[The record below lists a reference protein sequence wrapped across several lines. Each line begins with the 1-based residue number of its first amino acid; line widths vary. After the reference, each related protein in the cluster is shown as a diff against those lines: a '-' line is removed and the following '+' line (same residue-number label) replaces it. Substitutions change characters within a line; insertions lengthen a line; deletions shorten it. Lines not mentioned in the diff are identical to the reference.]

1 MRTLYEYLCTIEMVG
16 NLERRVYISVT
27 LTHCWG
33 ITGSSPQ
40 FGVHWFSTLNPETTC
55 HLKGDVTIWAMDG
68 VILHRLCAQVT
79 HLGFQGITV
88 LRISGFQGGKHLG
101 CLFQSFR
108 LNQKVQNI

>member
-55 HLKGDVTIWAMDG
+55 YLKGDVTIWAMDG
-68 VILHRLCAQVT
+68 VILRRLCAQVT
-79 HLGFQGITV
+79 HMGFQGITV
-88 LRISGFQGGKHLG
+88 LRISGFQGGEHLG